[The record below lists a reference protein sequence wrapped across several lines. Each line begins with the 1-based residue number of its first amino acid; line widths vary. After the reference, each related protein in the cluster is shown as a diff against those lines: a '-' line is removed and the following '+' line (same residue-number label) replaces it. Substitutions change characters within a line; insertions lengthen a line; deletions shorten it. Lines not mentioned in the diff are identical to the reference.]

1 MNKKQF
7 TLIASVIGGI
17 LLIRLLKS
25 KGMGFKKKLI
35 DLANKEWAK
44 WNVPTKV
51 TEGNSR
57 TIEDLRNYY
66 KLGPLIKN
74 WSDKK
79 MISTAWSASFISYLM
94 RQAGAGDKFKYST
107 LHSDYINQAK
117 TNRKNNIKTFQAFKP
132 NEIAISE
139 GDLICYPRQEGVT
152 YETNGSYFAHC
163 DLVTEIKDN
172 KATAIGGNVS
182 DSVSKKTYQLD
193 SNNKVITPTVHAVIK
208 NYL

>member
-1 MNKKQF
+1 MNQKRLF
-7 TLIASVIGGI
+7 VLASIVGGFF
-17 LLIRLLKS
+17 LIRLLKS
-25 KGMGFKKKLI
+25 KGMGFKQKLI
-35 DLANKEWAK
+35 ELANKEWSK

-51 TEGNSR
+51 IEGNAQ

-66 KLGPLIKN
+66 RLGPLIKN

-94 RQAGAGDKFKYST
+94 RQAGAGDKFKYSA
-107 LHSDYINQAK
+107 LHSDYINKAK
-117 TNRKNNIKTFQAFKP
+117 ENRKNNVKTFQAYQP
-132 NEIAISE
+132 DEINVNE

-152 YETNGSYFAHC
+152 YSTNGSYFAHC
-163 DLVTEIKDN
+163 DLITEIKDN

-182 DSVSKKTYQLD
+182 NSVSKTVYQLD
-193 SNNKVITPTVHAVIK
+193 SNKKVITPKVHAVIK